1 MKKIYLDYAA
11 TTPLDPSVAKAMRPF
26 FAAKFGNPGS
36 VHQFG
41 RTALAAIDRARAQVA
56 QLLGSTPHEIIF
68 TSGATES
75 ANLAIQGTLVAGD
88 HCVTTTIEHPA
99 VLEPI
104 AELAKQKIT
113 TTHVA
118 VLPSGMVDANQ
129 IIAAI
134 RPETK
139 LISMMYV
146 NNEVGTIQPV
156 AQVAQQLRSSNTQRQ
171 KDGLKKVLLHTDAT
185 QALFY
190 LPCDVIKLGVDLL
203 TISSHKIYGPKGA
216 GALYVKNGV
225 GLEPL
230 LVGGP
235 QEYGLRAGTQN
246 VPAIVGFGHAASLL
260 ATPNHQKELA
270 RIRQL
275 RDWLLVAVQKN
286 FPTAIVNGELKQRV
300 AGNLNVTLP
309 GIDGQQLLILLD
321 KQGIAVSTG
330 AACASGSPEPSHV
343 LLAMGQSSAVARCS
357 IRISMGKTTK
367 KKDLVRFT
375 RSLQQA
381 VKILT

>member
-11 TTPLDPSVAKAMRPF
+11 TTPVDPTVAKVLQPF
-26 FAAKFGNPGS
+26 FVADFGNPGS

-41 RTALAAIDRARAQVA
+41 RVALAAVDRARAQVA

-75 ANLAIQGTLVAGD
+75 ANVAIRGTLYSGD

-99 VLEPI
+99 VLGPI

-113 TTHVA
+113 ATTVG
-118 VLPSGMVDANQ
+118 VLKSGIVDANQ

-134 RPETK
+134 KPETK

-156 AQVAQQLRSSNTQRQ
+156 AQVAQQLRSINVSRQ
-171 KDGLKKVLLHTDAT
+171 KEGLKKVLLHTDAT

-190 LPCDVIKLGVDLL
+190 LPCDVTTLGVDLL
-203 TISSHKIYGPKGA
+203 TISSHKVYGPKGA

-230 LVGGP
+230 IVGGP

-260 ATPNHQKELA
+260 AGPKHQKELT
-270 RIRQL
+270 RIGQL
-275 RDWLLVAVQKN
+275 RDWLLAAVQKN
-286 FPTAIVNGELKQRV
+286 FPTATVNGELQQRV
-300 AGNLNVTLP
+300 AGNLNITLP

-343 LLAMGQSSAVARCS
+343 LLAMGYSQAAARSS
-357 IRISMGKTTK
+357 IRISVGKTTK
-367 KKDLVRFT
+367 KKELVRFIYGL
-375 RSLQQA
+375 RQA
-381 VKILT
+381 VKILV